1 MRAKEDDKR
10 ALPLLGQTR
19 WTPELLRAVAEGE
32 SKALLPL
39 VARGPDG
46 AIEAAAAA
54 ADRAAELLA
63 AAMASEPPDRPIAC
77 QRGCSACCQAKV
89 LVVAPEVLRI
99 AAHLRETLGEEALGA
114 LLERVREAD
123 GKTRGLSRAAR
134 AEARVPCPLL
144 DAEGGCSVHAVRP
157 LVCRSWTSY
166 DAGACERYWWETP
179 SGRLSPP
186 QYALGYE
193 LSQAVLAGLGK
204 ACFDTGRDGT
214 PLELIAAL
222 RIALE
227 RPNAGERWHRRLPV
241 LQMAQDAEWLSNVG
255 RGRP

>member
-1 MRAKEDDKR
+1 MQAKEDDKR
-10 ALPLLGQTR
+10 ALPLLGRTR
-19 WTPELLRAVAEGE
+19 WTPDLLRAVAEGE
-32 SKALLPL
+32 SKVLLPL

-46 AIEAAAAA
+46 AIEAAAVASARA
-54 ADRAAELLA
+54 ADLVA
-63 AAMASEPPDRPIAC
+63 AAMASEPPERPIAC
-77 QRGCSACCQAKV
+77 QRGCSMCCQAKV

-99 AAHLRETLGEEALGA
+99 AAHLRETQSEEALGA

-144 DAEGGCSVHAVRP
+144 DAEGGCSVHAARP

-166 DAGACERYWWETP
+166 DAGACDRYWESP

-186 QYALGYE
+186 QYAVGYE

-204 ACFDTGRDGT
+204 ACFDAGRDGT

-241 LQMAQDAEWLSNVG
+241 LQMARDAEWLSSVG
-255 RGRP
+255 GSR

>member
-1 MRAKEDDKR
+1 MRAREKDKR
-10 ALPLLGQTR
+10 ALPLVSQTR
-19 WTPELLRAVAEGE
+19 WTPELLQAVVEGE
-32 SKALLPL
+32 SRALLPL

-46 AIEAAAAA
+46 AIEAAEAA
-54 ADRAAELLA
+54 ADRAAELVL
-63 AAMASEPPDRPIAC
+63 AAMASEPPEAPIAC
-77 QRGCSACCQAKV
+77 KKGCSACCHAKV

-99 AAHLRETLGEEALGA
+99 AAHLREALGEAALGA
-114 LLERVREAD
+114 LLQRVREAD
-123 GKTRGLSRAAR
+123 EKTRGLSRAAR

-144 DAEGGCSVHAVRP
+144 DAEGGCSVHAARP

-166 DAGACERYWWETP
+166 DAGACERYREAP

-186 QYALGYE
+186 QYAVGHE
-193 LSQAVLAGLGK
+193 LAQAVLAGLGK
-204 ACFDTGRDGT
+204 ACFDAGRDGT

-241 LQMAQDAEWLSNVG
+241 MQLARDAEWLSRAFNAG
-255 RGRP
+255 T